1 MAMSGD
7 AMDELL
13 SIYRRTAREVPTPL
27 ADARILRAADRVAT
41 MRRIAHRAVW
51 PLAAAA
57 LLLVW
62 VVARPPHAVG
72 IPLTANAGLDAGRT
86 RAELLRMDVMPPPS
100 DLDRFLLNTTP
111 VNSTPD
117 PRNAP

>member
-1 MAMSGD
+1 MSDD

-13 SIYRRTAREVPTPL
+13 SIYRRTAREGPTPL

-41 MRRIAHRAVW
+41 VRRIGHRAVW

-62 VVARPPHAVG
+62 VVASRPPHAANLS
-72 IPLTANAGLDAGRT
+72 LTANAGLDAGRT
-86 RAELLRMDVMPPPS
+86 RAELVRMDVTPPPS

-111 VNSTPD
+111 MNSTPD
-117 PRNAP
+117 TRNAP

>member
-1 MAMSGD
+1 MSDD

-13 SIYRRTAREVPTPL
+13 SIYRRTAREVPQPL

-41 MRRIAHRAVW
+41 MRRIGHRAVW

-62 VVARPPHAVG
+62 VVANRPPHAVDL
-72 IPLTANAGLDAGRT
+72 PLTANAGLDAGRT

-100 DLDRFLLNTTP
+100 DLDRFLLSTSP